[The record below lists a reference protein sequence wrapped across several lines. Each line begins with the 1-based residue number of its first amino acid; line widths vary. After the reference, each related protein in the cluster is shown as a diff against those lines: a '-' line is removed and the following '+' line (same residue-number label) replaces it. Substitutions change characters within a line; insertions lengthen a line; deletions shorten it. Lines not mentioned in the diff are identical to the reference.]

1 MFDLGTVFALNLLL
15 AVLSIPFLW
24 NLVPRNRFYGFRVPA
39 TLRDDQVWYTMNRR
53 VARAMI
59 PVCSVLA
66 LAAAVFE
73 RVGLDTPFGRTVLS
87 VITLTALGHHIQ
99 GLERGQSSGKVQ
111 AIGQTVLMSSGSSG
125 GLTNRHVPVL
135 GACCCDARLLAWV
148 LQRRLVVPDGAA
160 MA

>member
-24 NLVPRNRFYGFRVPA
+24 NFVPRNRFYGFGVPA

-73 RVGLDTPFGRTVLS
+73 RIGLDTPFGRTVLS
-87 VITLTALGHHIQ
+87 VITLTALGIITFR
-99 GLERGQSSGKVQ
+99 GWSAGNRLEQFKQS
-111 AIGQTVLMSSGSSG
+111 
-125 GLTNRHVPVL
+125 
-135 GACCCDARLLAWV
+135 AR
-148 LQRRLVVPDGAA
+148 PS
-160 MA
+160 